1 MTEPYRIRQAR
12 TTDSAVIAA
21 LLVEGFGHDY
31 GGALLGK
38 AGQRMLERIHALPGR
53 LNGMFVAADTT
64 DRPVG
69 MAGLRTTELRPTTNW
84 QEESIQLEELGI
96 ARAFW
101 LELRADLTEPSNYQ
115 LRPDEAFV
123 YSVVVTASWRRR
135 GVAEAL
141 LQVLQQEAWSRG
153 KRRIAL
159 EVVATN
165 SAALRLYESHGYT
178 LVRHRRGLLSLLR
191 LGVPPRLLLA
201 RPLTNEVH
209 SPPPSA
215 APR

>member
-1 MTEPYRIRQAR
+1 MG
-12 TTDSAVIAA
+12 
-21 LLVEGFGHDY
+21 L
-31 GGALLGK
+31 

-53 LNGMFVAADTT
+53 LNGMFVATDST
-64 DRPVG
+64 DRPIG

-84 QEESIQLEELGI
+84 QEESIQLEELGM

-123 YSVVVTASWRRR
+123 YSVVVTASWRRH

-141 LQVLQQEAWSRG
+141 LQVLQREAWSRG
-153 KRRIAL
+153 KRHIAL
-159 EVVATN
+159 EVVANNT
-165 SAALRLYESHGYT
+165 AALRLYERRGYT
-178 LVRHRRGLLSLLR
+178 LVKRRRGLLSLLR

-201 RPLTNEVH
+201 RPLEDE
-209 SPPPSA
+209 A
-215 APR
+215 AASTAGPH

>member
-1 MTEPYRIRQAR
+1 MTVGYSIRLAR
-12 TTDSAVIAA
+12 TSDSAAIAA

-31 GGALLGK
+31 GGALIGL

-53 LNGMFVAADTT
+53 LNGMFVAADST
-64 DRPVG
+64 DRPIG

-84 QEESIQLEELGI
+84 QEESIQLEEFGI

-123 YSVVVTASWRRR
+123 YSVVVTASWRRS
-135 GVAEAL
+135 GVADAL
-141 LQVLQQEAWSRG
+141 LHVLQHEAWSRG

-165 SAALRLYESHGYT
+165 TAALRLYERQGYV
-178 LVRHRRGLLSLLR
+178 LVKRRRGLLSLLR
-191 LGVPPRLLLA
+191 LGVPPRLLLT
-201 RPLTNEVH
+201 RSLIDEVN
-209 SPPPSA
+209 SFSA
-215 APR
+215 GRR